1 MLDPNIFDTK
11 VLTPDLMN
19 RKVVK
24 LRRCRRALVQVEEK
38 WFNLI
43 LHSSTIYRYSSN
55 LDPETELNK
64 LERVR

>member
-38 WFNLI
+38 WLNLI
-43 LHSSTIYRYSSN
+43 YIVQLYIAIHQIWTLRDGI
-55 LDPETELNK
+55 K
-64 LERVR
+64 